1 MSQLF
6 YFDKALKALQSG
18 QTLTG
23 KDGILIPLIKHLT
36 EAVLSAELESHLAHI
51 DPDKRHS
58 GMVHLNRGNFR
69 YQLIKTGSVEVSV

>member
-6 YFDKALKALQSG
+6 YFDKALKALQFG

-51 DPDKRHS
+51 DPDKLHS